1 MDRNTK
7 DDRLQ
12 YWTDTIYNF
21 HELAKEKIY
30 ACIAY
35 IGTTTAEQFREMHEG
50 NNLRVSYNIERRL
63 RIPFPQAVI
72 NALYRQ
78 REWRIHLYQEHG
90 NCTHLTGDVLERG
103 HIRCQITPR
112 GEEAHFPI
120 YIAPLS
126 VAYFICGHANLPQ
139 KIEKFA
145 EDMKVWQEVEEEW
158 LLATRIG
165 IRGPR
170 GKLGMRML
178 PYPNIEAS
186 IAHRAL
192 QHLELYPPNR
202 SFLALTESAST
213 PTEGALTTTE
223 RLRDYKKTGRT
234 LNADEDLDALFEK
247 IEKVTNA
254 G

>member
-12 YWTDTIYNF
+12 YWTQTIYNF
-21 HELAKEKIY
+21 HQLAKEKIY
-30 ACIAY
+30 ARHVVD
-35 IGTTTAEQFREMHEG
+35 IGPTSIRQLEKINEG
-50 NNLRVSYNIERRL
+50 NNLRVSYKLERLL

-78 REWRIHLYQEHG
+78 REWRIYLYQEHG

-126 VAYFICGHANLPQ
+126 IFYFCAHANLR

-170 GKLGMRML
+170 GKLGMRIL
-178 PYPNIEAS
+178 PYPNIEAP